1 MERLGFSVPAL
12 PLSVRDSCE
21 LARRAEELGY
31 TDAWSAEAGGT
42 DAFSVAAAVGIV
54 TDELRIGCAIVPVFT
69 RPPALLAMSTLAVA
83 QATGGRFCLGL
94 GASSE
99 TIVGSWM
106 GIDYE
111 HPLTRV
117 RETVEIVRAALAGDK
132 VSYEGKTVSVKGFRM
147 EQAVTSGVPIYLA
160 ALGPKMLALA
170 DEIADGVALFLCAE
184 EGVRIAAK
192 GASGKELVA
201 RIMCFVD
208 EPRDD
213 ALAMARWLLTPYC
226 VVPGYNRY
234 IASQG
239 FEDEAGSIAKL
250 WREGDRKGASAAVT
264 DRLVDAMVII
274 GSAQECKER
283 IGSFRDAGLDTPIL
297 AFVSTRGPEAIRD
310 ALRAMAPS

>member
-1 MERLGFSVPAL
+1 MDRLGFTVPAL

-21 LARRAEELGY
+21 LAKEAEALGY

-42 DAFSVAAAVGIV
+42 DGFSVAAAVGVV
-54 TDELRIGCAIVPVFT
+54 TNHLRIGCAIVPVFT
-69 RPPALLAMSTLAVA
+69 RPPALLAMSTLTVA

-99 TIVGSWM
+99 TIVGAWM

-111 HPLTRV
+111 RPLTRV
-117 RETVEIVRAALAGDK
+117 RETVEVIRAALSGEK
-132 VSYEGKTVSVKGFRM
+132 VSFEGETVRVRGFRM
-147 EQAVTSGVPIYLA
+147 EQAVTGGVPIYLA

-170 DEIADGVALFLCAE
+170 SEIADGVALFLCAE

-192 GASGKELVA
+192 GAPGKELVA

-213 ALAMARWLLTPYC
+213 AFAMARWLLTPYC
-226 VVPGYNRY
+226 VVPGYNHY

-239 FEDEAGSIAKL
+239 FEDEAAAISKL
-250 WREGDRKGASAAVT
+250 WSEGDRKGASTAVS
-264 DRLVDAMVII
+264 DRLVDAMVMI
-274 GSAQECKER
+274 GSAAECKDR
-283 IGSFRDAGLDTPIL
+283 IASFREAGLDTPIL
-297 AFVSTRGPEAIRD
+297 MFLSTRGPQAIPE
-310 ALRAMAPS
+310 ALRTLAP